1 MKVRMGMMALAVYL
15 KTAFGV
21 FLIANALAFG
31 HSTNSVFLHF
41 SASATIKDDI
51 FHRKVARRIS
61 FFTNWS
67 IRALLVAFIASTYT
81 VWSHTPCTT
90 TMSFFNV
97 ILSTVTKIL
106 LIKAFSFDICI
117 QPLKNSYIYIYIY
130 IFYS

>member
-1 MKVRMGMMALAVYL
+1 MKVRLGMMALAVYL

-81 VWSHTPCTT
+81 VEPHSLHYNNEL
-90 TMSFFNV
+90 FQRNF
-97 ILSTVTKIL
+97 IHGH
-106 LIKAFSFDICI
+106 
-117 QPLKNSYIYIYIY
+117 
-130 IFYS
+130 